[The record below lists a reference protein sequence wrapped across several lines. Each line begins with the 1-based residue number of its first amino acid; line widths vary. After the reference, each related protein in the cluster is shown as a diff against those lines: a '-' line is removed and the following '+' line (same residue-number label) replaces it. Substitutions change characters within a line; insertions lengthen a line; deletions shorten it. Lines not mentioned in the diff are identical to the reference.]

1 MKKLITMFVCV
12 ILTTGIAVGQ
22 EKGVKWE
29 TDMSKGIDASIKSGK
44 PMLLFFTGSDWCG
57 WCKKLQRE
65 VFFTPEFEKWATEN
79 VVLMELDFPRR
90 TAISE
95 ELRKQNSEMQQMFGV
110 RGYPTI
116 WFVNPTMN
124 KETNQVNFSQI
135 GKTGYVAG
143 GPPGWIGAAEKIL
156 AESKN

>member
-1 MKKLITMFVCV
+1 MKKLIMIFVCTV
-12 ILTTGIAVGQ
+12 LVSGIAVGQ

-44 PMLLFFTGSDWCG
+44 PMLMFFTGSDWCG

-65 VFFTPEFEKWATEN
+65 VFFTPEFQKWANEN

-90 TAISE
+90 TSVTP
-95 ELRKQNSEMQQMFGV
+95 ELKKQNGELQQMFGV

-116 WFVNPTMN
+116 WFVNPSLN
-124 KETNQVNFSQI
+124 AETNEVNFGKI

-143 GPPGWIGAAEKIL
+143 GPSGWIGAAQKIL
-156 AESKN
+156 SESN